1 MNLTITATSSGLI
14 NQAIFQATGMQFEEY
29 AIKSRELKYFFPR
42 MIYAV
47 KCRELG
53 YTYTTIKNDLKLKS
67 WQTVQHMIE
76 LHPDEV
82 LRNTEYR
89 MMFNATSYHMEKIG
103 IDAHK
108 RPNLNFQPF
117 TERLYERIY

>member
-1 MNLTITATSSGLI
+1 MK
-14 NQAIFQATGMQFEEY
+14 NQIQKAILLATGMEFKEY
-29 AIKSRELKYFFPR
+29 AITSRELKYFFKR

-47 KCRELG
+47 KCREAG
-53 YTYTTIKNDLKLKS
+53 FTYTSIKNDLGVKS
-67 WQTVQHMIE
+67 WRTVQHMIE

-103 IDAHK
+103 IDAHR
-108 RPNLNFQPF
+108 RPVLNFHPF
-117 TERLYERIY
+117 IERKYERIY